1 LQWRRYEPENYF
13 VSPQTLERWVEK
25 QLGQEELF
33 ANSRKQV
40 MDAMLAEFVFNDEP
54 EDLDAYL
61 RADLPTRKALWRA
74 KTQHLKLSR
83 FAEEYFRRIAQ
94 ATATPMLL
102 RKGLLHEL
110 VDICDPEEFN
120 GDVKAKLDALL
131 KLLS

>member
-1 LQWRRYEPENYF
+1 MN
-13 VSPQTLERWVEK
+13 PQTLERWVDK
-25 QLGQEELF
+25 HLGQEELF
-33 ANSRKQV
+33 ASSRKQV

-61 RADLPTRKALWRA
+61 RADQPTRKALWRA

-83 FAEEYFRRIAQ
+83 IAEEYFRRIAA

-110 VDICDPEEFN
+110 VAIGDADELN
-120 GDVKAKLDALL
+120 GDVKAKLDALH